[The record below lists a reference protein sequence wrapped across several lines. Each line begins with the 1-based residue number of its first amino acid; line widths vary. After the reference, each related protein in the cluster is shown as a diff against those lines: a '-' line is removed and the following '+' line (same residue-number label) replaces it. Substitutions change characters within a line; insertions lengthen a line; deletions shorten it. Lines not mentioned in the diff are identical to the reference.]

1 MIQTLKFT
9 KKTHGGGRIISKKK
23 YVDKNPIIGMSDVV
37 DFTSFKITQYLRN
50 RKISFIKNVL
60 GIFKCLYIPVEH
72 IPILID
78 SVSIP
83 V

>member
-1 MIQTLKFT
+1 
-9 KKTHGGGRIISKKK
+9 
-23 YVDKNPIIGMSDVV
+23 MSDVV